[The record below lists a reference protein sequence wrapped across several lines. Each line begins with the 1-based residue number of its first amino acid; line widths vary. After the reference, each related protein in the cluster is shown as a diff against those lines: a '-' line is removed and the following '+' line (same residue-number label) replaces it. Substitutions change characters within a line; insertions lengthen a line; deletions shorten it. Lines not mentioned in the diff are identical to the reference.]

1 MLPIMTVRMESRIQG
16 VTVGDKVDVECHGA
30 VRRCL
35 CVVNLMDEPKW
46 EQILEMVP
54 TVRSYVNIFA
64 LMRAIN

>member
-35 CVVNLMDEPKW
+35 YVVIVNLMDEPKW
-46 EQILEMVP
+46 EQILEMVRP
-54 TVRSYVNIFA
+54 SVLT
-64 LMRAIN
+64 